1 MEPCSLNTGRDLVPQ
16 ELKIN
21 VASFMQWHQNAT
33 LHKNDGF
40 SLTLSI
46 SKFFYFVK
54 FLMDFTRSILVTETW
69 GGRYH
74 YSNQPNLGWFP
85 PFKGFRN
92 LKWKRTEKQICSH
105 LNF

>member
-1 MEPCSLNTGRDLVPQ
+1 
-16 ELKIN
+16 
-21 VASFMQWHQNAT
+21 
-33 LHKNDGF
+33 
-40 SLTLSI
+40 
-46 SKFFYFVK
+46 
-54 FLMDFTRSILVTETW
+54 MDFTRSILVTETW